1 MKARLMKLAAV
12 GMAAAMLLTGCGG
25 KGETGAPAETPVQE
39 EGDADVDAPGAA
51 TADSGETWEVSLS
64 TPLYEA
70 GIWGQQLNWFSEQ
83 VKERTD
89 GRVTVNVFFA
99 NALGEQKDMF
109 TQLANGEIEL
119 ICDGT
124 LPIDYYAPEYGFIAA
139 PFLLKGPDHL
149 QAIIDSEYFDG
160 FEAKLAENHILIG
173 GIGLRNPRNTMTT
186 AKFQWDG
193 TNTSGLV
200 IRTPDNALY
209 VDAWSKLG
217 ANVQIMG
224 GGEIYSSLQTGV
236 LNACEGPYDQFL
248 ELKVE
253 EFGEGYIYETE
264 HVTEFF
270 AIYLNDSWMN
280 SLPEDIQKIINETA
294 QEAMQKASD
303 EVFANSETCKQT
315 LIDAGYTFIDTIDKD
330 ALFETVAPIWEE
342 RFETDWNVADYDE
355 IMSLAD

>member
-1 MKARLMKLAAV
+1 MKARLMKMAAV
-12 GMAAAMLLTGCGG
+12 SMAAVILLAGCGG
-25 KGETGAPAETPVQE
+25 KGTEAPAETPAQE
-39 EGDADVDAPGAA
+39 EADAEAPKSG
-51 TADSGETWEVSLS
+51 DSGGTWEVSLS

-70 GIWGQQLNWFSEQ
+70 GIWGQELNWFSQQ
-83 VKERTD
+83 VKERTE

-139 PFLLKGPDHL
+139 PYLLKGPDHL
-149 QAIIDSEYFDG
+149 KAIIDSGYFDG
-160 FEAKLAENHILIG
+160 FEAKLAQNHILIG

-193 TNTSGLV
+193 ANTSGLV
-200 IRTPDNALY
+200 IRVPDNALY
-209 VDAWSKLG
+209 VDSWSKLG

-224 GGEIYSSLQTGV
+224 GGEIYSALQTGV

-280 SLPEDIQKIINETA
+280 SLPEDLQTIINETA
-294 QEAMQKASD
+294 QEAMQRASD

-315 LIDAGYTFIDTIDKD
+315 LVDAGYTFIDTIDKD
-330 ALFETVAPIWEE
+330 ALFEAVAPVWKE
-342 RFETDWNVADYDE
+342 RFETDWTAASYDE